1 MNKMTTI
8 ITVKIVF
15 HQGGLVNG
23 DCYLRPEQ
31 ISVSE
36 ISEESILKSDQNLW
50 ITVTLS
56 GQLLYPL

>member
-23 DCYLRPEQ
+23 DC
-31 ISVSE
+31 IC
-36 ISEESILKSDQNLW
+36 DQNRY
-50 ITVTLS
+50 
-56 GQLLYPL
+56 LYLKYQRSPF

>member
-15 HQGGLVNG
+15 HQGGLVKWRL
-23 DCYLRPEQ
+23 YLRPEQ